1 MLPEFQTVLSY
12 FEMQASIFQT
22 DYEDILGME
31 TLQLV
36 ERFINAASNLCQK
49 VSRSSSA
56 SLEPSQSQ
64 SALELELDREV
75 ELPEVVLEFHRWAQG
90 PHPSWLQE
98 FEQVH
103 SKLRLVAAS
112 SGSSVME
119 TDPRFEKYCSNA
131 PKQAASESSVT
142 ETDTEFEF
150 FRLNPSKRGA
160 SSESSVTEMDTEFE
174 RFRSNA
180 AASSESSVT
189 ETDTEFEHFRL
200 NAAASSKSSVTETDT
215 EFEIFCSNASK
226 RAAASE
232 SSVTET
238 DSEFE
243 RLHSNSHKRAA
254 ASGSSVTETDSEFER
269 LHSNSHK
276 RAAASGSSVTET
288 DSEFER
294 LHSNSHKRAASEAS
308 VTEPDEL
315 EQIRPNIPRPVA
327 SPFSATET
335 DTDSSVT
342 DAEYSYRAA
351 PASFTATIR
360 QLVDQLYD
368 LRSSASGTVQELRA
382 LASGAEFC
390 CTAFLFMLVFIRQ
403 NGLNTCR
410 PEHKADYNRAIKLSA
425 RHLFEALEDLQAF
438 VTDLQYALCPST
450 SYSCDD

>member
-243 RLHSNSHKRAA
+243 RLHSNLHKRAA
-254 ASGSSVTETDSEFER
+254 ASR
-269 LHSNSHK
+269 
-276 RAAASGSSVTET
+276 SSVTET

>member
-160 SSESSVTEMDTEFE
+160 SSKSSVTEMDTEFE
-174 RFRSNA
+174 RFRLNA

-200 NAAASSKSSVTETDT
+200 NAAASSKSSVMETDT

-232 SSVTET
+232 
-238 DSEFE
+238 
-243 RLHSNSHKRAA
+243 
-254 ASGSSVTETDSEFER
+254 SSVTETDSEFER

>member
-75 ELPEVVLEFHRWAQG
+75 ELPEVVLEFHRWAQV

-160 SSESSVTEMDTEFE
+160 SSESSVTE
-174 RFRSNA
+174 
-180 AASSESSVT
+180 
-189 ETDTEFEHFRL
+189 TDTEFEHFRL

-232 SSVTET
+232 SSVM
-238 DSEFE
+238 
-243 RLHSNSHKRAA
+243 
-254 ASGSSVTETDSEFER
+254 ETDSEFER

>member
-276 RAAASGSSVTET
+276 RAA
-288 DSEFER
+288 
-294 LHSNSHKRAASEAS
+294 SEAS